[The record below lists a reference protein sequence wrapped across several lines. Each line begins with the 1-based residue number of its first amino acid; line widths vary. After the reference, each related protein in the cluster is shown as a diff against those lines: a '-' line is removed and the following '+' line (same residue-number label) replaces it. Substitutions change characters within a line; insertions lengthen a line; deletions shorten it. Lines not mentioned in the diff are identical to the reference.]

1 MLTTTVVLL
10 LLGSVS
16 SSELPVDSPDGVQE
30 LNGQLSE
37 SSHLWS
43 DMIIFSSVLPSKS
56 LSLNCILGPVSPTT
70 INFNR
75 RFSPNFNLQSAK
87 IRFTIAS

>member
-1 MLTTTVVLL
+1 MIVIPAVTVVLL
-10 LLGSVS
+10 LVGSVS

-43 DMIIFSSVLPSKS
+43 DMIIFSSLLPSKS
-56 LSLNCILGPVSPTT
+56 LSLNCILNFFVGFRPAYQVS
-70 INFNR
+70 FFHFCSR
-75 RFSPNFNLQSAK
+75 VW
-87 IRFTIAS
+87 

>member
-30 LNGQLSE
+30 LNGHCRSRVISGQ
-37 SSHLWS
+37 
-43 DMIIFSSVLPSKS
+43 I
-56 LSLNCILGPVSPTT
+56 
-70 INFNR
+70 
-75 RFSPNFNLQSAK
+75 
-87 IRFTIAS
+87 